1 MEQEVIH
8 RLIDLIERV
17 SPELWEIGMKQ
28 VQASVA
34 TSLIGIVLLLISA
47 IGFGLAA
54 RWGIAMERQERG
66 ADYDVPILGGMVGFV
81 FALFGAVL
89 IAINMIGPIM
99 NPEFHAIRH
108 LTSLLGLP

>member
-34 TSLIGIVLLLISA
+34 TSIIGIVLLLITA
-47 IGFGLAA
+47 IGSGLVA
-54 RWGIAMERQERG
+54 RWGIAAERQEPG
-66 ADYDVPILGGMVGFV
+66 ADYDIPILGGMLSFV
-81 FALFGAVL
+81 LALFAVVL
-89 IAINMIGPIM
+89 IAVNMIGPIM